1 VALARE
7 EGGELLPIVRTALHD
22 ALAGIRS
29 GEGKEKGED
38 DSYSSAVGVDDASA
52 KGVDSIAL
60 RKFNPAT
67 AVKK

>member
-1 VALARE
+1 M
-7 EGGELLPIVRTALHD
+7 RTALHD

-38 DSYSSAVGVDDASA
+38 DSYSSAIGVDDASA